1 MKRSFLEELGLE
13 KDVIDKIMSE
23 NGSDIEN
30 AKATVTK
37 KFDSDNAVLSFH
49 IYMWNAW
56 NKEECAL
63 VFNGNTDTDDWI
75 YTIGHHIWNKWID
88 YCDQVGPTAAVAF
101 MVRTIP
107 NFRLGT

>member
-1 MKRSFLEELGLE
+1 M
-13 KDVIDKIMSE
+13 
-23 NGSDIEN
+23 
-30 AKATVTK
+30 TK
-37 KFDSDNAVLSFH
+37 KFDFDNAVLSFH

-88 YCDQVGPTAAVAF
+88 YCDQVGPTAAVSF
-101 MVRTIP
+101 MVRDLDSNNLNKLIDRACELYDGRQ
-107 NFRLGT
+107 NR